1 MRSHHLPREQ
11 AGPTFFDRGMPDV
24 AGYLRLL
31 GLPVP
36 AHVAKAVEAFRY
48 NRRVFIAPPWPDI
61 FRQDAERR
69 QSFDEAVRTYQA
81 MVATYGEYG
90 CELIE
95 LPRSSV
101 AERVRFVIENAGIAN

>member
-1 MRSHHLPREQ
+1 
-11 AGPTFFDRGMPDV
+11 
-24 AGYLRLL
+24 
-31 GLPVP
+31 
-36 AHVAKAVEAFRY
+36 
-48 NRRVFIAPPWPDI
+48 
-61 FRQDAERR
+61 
-69 QSFDEAVRTYQA
+69 VRTYEA